1 MACKYFYDN
10 KEYTF
15 DEFASLLESGLAD
28 ELVAKNVLS
37 SSGVYNKKAPVDTM
51 PGAITINSSNA
62 NVNVGKGDNIV
73 TQIVRQSQR
82 MVKAMSKLA
91 PNLSFTI
98 HATEDSWNQ
107 LREQMLANGSDITGM
122 DGFYNPNTNEIHLN
136 IPMMKRLGRLNTA
149 YHEGYHPLTNA
160 LFNARPDLRDGMH
173 NQMMIMSVDKTLPKE
188 FRDQVKECLDFGNSY
203 DTEKYGAE
211 SPLNEAIVE
220 FLSRVSNG
228 QIQIDGKNKTMMDH
242 IRIFLNNLAGMFN
255 IGVMMGNKEYTLDNL
270 LDFARAMDFAIK
282 QGVAIEFNPRNV
294 STDKIFNTKEL
305 VDNLEDKFILQPS
318 ITNYGTS
325 GLVKTPILDTK
336 ELDESIKNGNISI
349 QNPYRVIG
357 NANFMKTFPDDLFV
371 GDLKIGNDNIASGD
385 GGIFYAAKNGSKG
398 GAWASVNE
406 QTANSFVNNANE
418 SLEINNAKGIP
429 FGVVSLV
436 KGDKIKHQT
445 SLQGK
450 AGMVNVILSLTQN
463 EDGTANQNVLSAL
476 NKLYN
481 LGTTSKN
488 VKKIQANINSML
500 KGGRSEAS
508 QTMNEAKNFY
518 QSFRSEL
525 IKNAGKELGLM
536 VEKLGLE
543 NAEKYFNKSK
553 LKSGEKAI
561 SNDGFDLLYQTIFA
575 EDAIQEIKPGEAY
588 AALVFTSKLEVAPED
603 TEHPSYPFPIRTVD
617 GSPVKLVVFSKTFP
631 AYDNRSDE
639 DKKAG
644 VKKVIATV
652 GREPNKAGEVSEGA
666 FGAASYTKPVYTLDP
681 SAEDNSP
688 FQYNLLDQ
696 MKKYSATEGM
706 AIQPSLASQFVNE
719 LNKTKE
725 SDPKQYWSV
734 DTVSLEDAKQG
745 TVIKTEAGYGFVSQ
759 SGDIKGVFK
768 ANKESAEK
776 TGDEVL
782 KKAVKAGG
790 IKLDNFDGYLTKIY
804 ERNGFVIASRIPFN
818 EEYAPDGWN
827 KEAHGTPDVVAMVYD
842 PAKQLDIEEKRFEDY
857 MEGIDYRD
865 SFVDLAYG
873 NAVTNGAMPPR
884 IDPRPNDLVSAS
896 SIVYDMTEDGNG
908 NYVFYTSNVSG
919 KNADVD
925 GNGMLNLSTQWV
937 VSKEGKGDPAISSR
951 NEKVQQAA
959 IALSQ
964 GEITNEE
971 YRDIVKQSSP
981 IAPITT
987 FFEPATLDQMKN
999 ALSSDK
1005 QEDLEKPVK
1014 AGETVALRLDI
1025 PAYLNKNTWVV
1036 SVHDGKTK
1044 GGPILSYTN
1053 VAKIKNVTFSTSPLA
1068 ALNIASGK
1076 AKATI
1081 ARMFG
1086 EWVPVSGNTVDEKG
1100 KNAKAEVENYVN
1112 NSDWVQVGMNPFR
1125 HSYFYDRSSQVG
1137 RPVLSADEVV
1147 QVGGLVYAKNVKYGN
1162 WTDEEFSVKGKTD
1175 AAGKQIQFSKPHMV
1189 KVPYES
1195 TYPLDTNPLGIKP
1208 KIQPSIIG
1216 ETGAAELDSAYKN
1229 MNNLAVA
1236 KKMKAQKKSKQFI
1249 KTSTGWELGPDG
1261 FWRMEISDS
1270 KFSYTDGQ
1278 LNKIIDKAID
1288 GDFTYKA
1295 LSDVITNKQLF
1306 DAYPDLKKINVVFG
1320 KTGKV
1325 RFSPMATYN
1334 MSPTTGAVY
1343 LSGGYG
1349 DTHIIINSETLK
1361 EKGTDEI
1368 LSYIE
1373 HEVQHYIQDKEGF
1386 TQGSDPRE
1394 EFDTII
1400 SKIEDEIFA
1409 KSGKPLEKRLSNEL
1423 NRLSIERNA
1432 LAANPS
1438 DENKQKY
1445 ADLYKQKLYIYDKY
1459 AKDVLKIGSIYDKAL
1474 QNYRK
1479 KYGEIEARNVELRRQ
1494 IPFELRADM
1503 LFEATQDVKN
1513 KDAIFT
1519 KNDKKIIAKLET
1531 YRNKS
1536 ILQQAKN
1543 LGFSTV
1549 VDKDMEGNAVVM
1561 SDTVM
1566 PAEPVGNAQHLPN
1579 KQAIQPS
1586 FGWAGSKGVQ
1596 EIKVGPSGL
1605 KTLSPVSPVRG
1616 NVRELSNRQQSAFYN
1631 NFRTFFSATQG
1642 NSQAAKSLQERLLGE
1657 KDEIEDQIN
1666 KNAIEIAKLVKS
1678 FVKSEAA
1685 KSTGLSE
1692 QTIYRIV
1699 NGAMINESDPKTGVR
1714 YIDMLPQDIA
1724 ESVVKARQNI
1734 VTLQEALIQS
1744 GLLPAEIEAIIAT
1757 TIGSWSKR
1765 SFFAFEL
1772 KKNKG
1777 LFSMFT
1783 KQKKSPWFESVPQD
1797 VRDKAKVIFTSM
1809 AMNGTLDNGFN
1820 IALNE
1825 YKKNFEDPYLALLA
1839 ADPTMQSNATQQ
1851 AAMAMQN
1858 ALADLQVKASEFAD
1872 AVMRQIEDVNQAGD
1886 VNFTI
1891 GGSIVSMKDYIEKN
1905 PALPKEI
1912 RDYLG
1917 EIKDPA
1923 INFRLS
1929 AMKLTRMLY
1938 NHQTVA
1944 QFKNLGLQSGDVV
1957 TASEPTPA
1965 GWIKLGDVSK
1975 ADVKGKKGTATDD
1988 MDALNRYGALKG
2000 CSVTPAMYD
2009 LLFDK
2014 PIEGTLYYKYITTN
2028 VKKFKTIYSPSTQI
2042 KNLYGYAFFGLTS
2055 GAIPEGIF
2063 YSAKIA
2069 SGAYKEIS
2077 TQEGFMNYWNNI
2089 FVEAKR
2095 RGINTSLEIQEINRV
2110 GKELSENKEMLRALK
2125 GSSNPATEIYQFF
2138 TEMYTNTEGLFKQGM
2153 MLGDAIPKTIMF
2165 EIFRNTNAAILN
2177 NTSYYEL
2184 DERQKEIADEMAGRR
2199 VKLTTVTDTR
2209 TVKGIDFIQ
2218 RKMGIFGTF
2227 PRFLSESIRNFVNAH
2242 LLIANPGMLHEGL
2255 VLSDN
2260 KAKDAE
2266 LKKQMDLKTR
2276 GSGMAGLAGYY
2287 GLMALLKAAISFGDD
2302 DDDKVSADIPSSALL
2317 EASQIY
2323 NKPKGTLTQSE
2334 ALRMLVPEYD
2344 RFADLSFEVKKD
2356 GTIEYKNE
2364 SSVDPFN
2371 VFPQAFRSYIY
2382 SENVG
2387 TGTANAA
2394 KQIADPVIGWE
2405 ILFGTALEVIR
2416 NENSKGNVIYKN
2428 YDDFIDKSADVLTY
2442 AFRKV
2447 GPGIATSSMR
2457 YSDLVKGGQR
2467 EGGAF
2472 GYINFMIVEGSKGR
2486 ISTMDVESKLKSK
2499 VSEINNSWIDDQR
2512 SYKGDFYKD
2521 KSEEERKKLNQERDN
2536 NARMYAYE
2544 LNQLVEAGY
2553 TLGLSTGQVKQVFKD
2568 ARVSKKV
2575 RKAAMRGGS
2584 YIDKLNIDDIK
2595 ED

>member
-10 KEYTF
+10 NEYTF

-51 PGAITINSSNA
+51 PGAITINASNT
-62 NVNVGKGDNIV
+62 NVPLGKGKNPLTRLARQ
-73 TQIVRQSQR
+73 TQN
-82 MVKAMSKLA
+82 MVKALSKLS
-91 PNLSFTI
+91 PDISFTI
-98 HATEDSWNQ
+98 HATEESWND
-107 LREQMLANGSDITGM
+107 LKDQMLSSGTDISGM
-122 DGFYNPNTNEIHLN
+122 DGFYDPNTSQVHLN
-136 IPMMKRLGRLNTA
+136 YPLMKELGRFNTGF
-149 YHEGYHPLTNA
+149 HEGYHPLTNA
-160 LFNARPDLRDGMH
+160 LFDSRPDLR
-173 NQMMIMSVDKTLPKE
+173 NMMFDQLVIMSRDNQLSKE
-188 FRDQVKECLDFGNSY
+188 FRDQIKEVIDFGEEY
-203 DTEKYGAE
+203 RMEYGPTSVMNE
-211 SPLNEAIVE
+211 SIVE
-220 FLSRVSNG
+220 FLSRVSSG
-228 QIQIDGKNKTMMDH
+228 QINIDAGNKSLLAH
-242 IRIFLNNLAGMFN
+242 IKTFLNNLASMLN
-255 IGVMMGNKEYTLDNL
+255 IGVMMGNKEYTVDNL
-270 LDFARAMDFAIK
+270 LDFARAVDFAFK
-282 QGVAIEFNPRNV
+282 QGVAVDFNTRNIP
-294 STDKIFNTKEL
+294 TEKLFNTKDAVE
-305 VDNLEDKFILQPS
+305 NLEDKFILQPS
-318 ITNYGTS
+318 ITNYGNS

-336 ELDESIKNGNISI
+336 ELDESIKKGNISI
-349 QNPYRVIG
+349 QNPYKFIG

-371 GDLKIGNDNIASGD
+371 GDLKIGNEKIASGD
-385 GGIFYAAKNGSKG
+385 GGIFYAAKYGDKG

-406 QTANSFVNNANE
+406 QTATSFVNNANE
-418 SLEINNAKGIP
+418 SLEINKEKGIP
-429 FGVVSLV
+429 FGVVALV

-450 AGMVNVILSLTQN
+450 AGMVNVILSLTKN
-463 EDGTANQNVLSAL
+463 EDGTANQEVLNAL

-518 QSFRSEL
+518 EKFRSEL
-525 IKNAGKELGLM
+525 IKSAGKELGLM
-536 VEKLGLE
+536 VDKLGLE
-543 NAEKYFNKSK
+543 NTEKYFNKSK
-553 LKSGEKAI
+553 LKSGEKII
-561 SNDGFDLLYQTIFA
+561 SNDGFDLLYQTLFA

-631 AYDNRSDE
+631 TYDNRSDE

-644 VKKVIATV
+644 VKKVIATK

-666 FGAASYTKPVYTLDP
+666 FGAASYTKPVYTLDS

-696 MKKYSATEGM
+696 MKKYSATESM
-706 AIQPSLASQFVNE
+706 AIQPSLAGEFVAKLNE
-719 LNKTKE
+719 TKK

-759 SGDIKGVFK
+759 SGDIKGIFK
-768 ANKESAEK
+768 ANKESSEK

-804 ERNGFVIASRIPFN
+804 ERNGFRIASRIPFN

-873 NAVTNGAMPPR
+873 NAVTNGAIPPR

-925 GNGMLNLSTQWV
+925 EDGMLNLST
-937 VSKEGKGDPAISSR
+937 
-951 NEKVQQAA
+951 
-959 IALSQ
+959 
-964 GEITNEE
+964 
-971 YRDIVKQSSP
+971 
-981 IAPITT
+981 
-987 FFEPATLDQMKN
+987 
-999 ALSSDK
+999 
-1005 QEDLEKPVK
+1005 
-1014 AGETVALRLDI
+1014 
-1025 PAYLNKNTWVV
+1025 
-1036 SVHDGKTK
+1036 
-1044 GGPILSYTN
+1044 
-1053 VAKIKNVTFSTSPLA
+1053 
-1068 ALNIASGK
+1068 
-1076 AKATI
+1076 
-1081 ARMFG
+1081 
-1086 EWVPVSGNTVDEKG
+1086 EKG
-1100 KNAKAEVENYVN
+1100 
-1112 NSDWVQVGMNPFR
+1112 
-1125 HSYFYDRSSQVG
+1125 
-1137 RPVLSADEVV
+1137 
-1147 QVGGLVYAKNVKYGN
+1147 
-1162 WTDEEFSVKGKTD
+1162 
-1175 AAGKQIQFSKPHMV
+1175 IQPSMV

-1195 TYPLDTNPLGIKP
+1195 TYPLDTNPLGLKP

-1288 GDFTYKA
+1288 GDFTYKS

-1306 DAYPDLKKINVVFG
+1306 DAYPELKKVNVVFG

-1325 RFSPMATYN
+1325 RFSPTAVYN
-1334 MSPTTGAVY
+1334 MAPTTGAVY

-1349 DTHIIINSETLK
+1349 DNHIIINSESLK
-1361 EKGTDEI
+1361 EKGTDEL
-1368 LSYIE
+1368 LSYME
-1373 HEVQHYIQDKEGF
+1373 HEIQHYIQDKEGF
-1386 TQGSDPRE
+1386 TQGSDTKD
-1394 EFDTII
+1394 EFNTLI

-1409 KSGKPLEKRLSNEL
+1409 KSGNPLERKLSNEL
-1423 NRLSIERNA
+1423 NRLSTERNA
-1432 LAANPS
+1432 LASNPS
-1438 DENKQKY
+1438 EENKQKY
-1445 ADLYKQKLYIYDKY
+1445 VDLYNQKLSIYDNY
-1459 AKDVLKIGSIYDKAL
+1459 AKDVLKIGSVYDKAY
-1474 QNYRK
+1474 QNYK
-1479 KYGEIEARNVELRRQ
+1479 NKFGEIEARNVQLRRL

-1503 LFEATQDVKN
+1503 LFESTQDVKN

-1543 LGFSTV
+1543 LGFAAV

-1566 PAEPVGNAQHLPN
+1566 PAEPVGTVQHASN
-1579 KQAIQPS
+1579 KQTIQPS
-1586 FGWAGSKGVQ
+1586 LGWGGSKGVQ
-1596 EIKVGPSGL
+1596 EIKVGSIARQ
-1605 KTLSPVSPVRG
+1605 SMAPVSPIKG
-1616 NVRELSNRQQSAFYN
+1616 NVKELSNRQQSAFFN

-1642 NSQAAKSLQERLLGE
+1642 NSQAAKSLQENLLGA
-1657 KDEIEDQIN
+1657 KSEIINQID
-1666 KNAIEIAKLVKS
+1666 KNAIELSKLVKAY
-1678 FVKSEAA
+1678 VKSDAA
-1685 KSTGLSE
+1685 KAAGLS
-1692 QTIYRIV
+1692 QDTVHRIV
-1699 NGAMINESDPKTGVR
+1699 NGAIIGETNPLTGVKF
-1714 YIDMLPQDIA
+1714 IDMLPQDLA
-1724 ESVVKARQNI
+1724 DAVVKARQNI
-1734 VTLQEALIQS
+1734 VTLQEILVQT
-1744 GLLPAEIEAIIAT
+1744 GLLPAEIEAVIAT
-1757 TIGSWSKR
+1757 TIGSYSKR
-1765 SFFAFEL
+1765 SFYAFEL
-1772 KKNKG
+1772 PKKKG
-1777 LFSMFT
+1777 IFNMFS
-1783 KQKKSPWFESVPQD
+1783 KQKKSTWFESVPQD
-1797 VRDKAKVIFTSM
+1797 VRDRAREIFKAM

-1820 IALNE
+1820 IALND
-1825 YKKNFEDPYLALLA
+1825 YKKNFEEPYLALIA
-1839 ADPTMQSNATQQ
+1839 ADPSMQSNATQQ
-1851 AAMAMQN
+1851 AAMAMNN
-1858 ALADLQVKASEFAD
+1858 ALVDLQNKAGEFAD
-1872 AVMRQIEDVNQAGD
+1872 AVMRRIEDVNQVGD

-1891 GGSIVSMKDYIEKN
+1891 GGSVVSMKDYIEKN
-1905 PALPKEI
+1905 PALPREI
-1912 RDYLG
+1912 REYLG

-1923 INFRLS
+1923 INFRLT
-1929 AMKLTRMLY
+1929 AMKLTRMLF

-1944 QFKNLGLQSGDVV
+1944 QFKNLGLQTGDVV

-1965 GWIKLGDVSK
+1965 GWIKLGEVTQ
-1975 ADVKGKKGTATDD
+1975 AEVKGKKGTANDE

-2000 CSVTPAMYD
+2000 CSITPALYD
-2009 LLFDK
+2009 LLFDT

-2042 KNLYGYAFFGLTS
+2042 KNLYGYTFFGMTS
-2055 GAIPEGIF
+2055 GAIPEGLF

-2069 SGAYKEIS
+2069 SAAYNQIS
-2077 TQEGFMNYWNNI
+2077 TQDGFLNYWNEI
-2089 FVEAKR
+2089 FTEAKR
-2095 RGINTSLEIQEINRV
+2095 RGINTSLEIEEINRV
-2110 GKELSENKEMLRALK
+2110 GRELSQNKELLRSLK
-2125 GSSNPATEIYQFF
+2125 GSNNPATEIYQYF
-2138 TEMYTNTEGLFKQGM
+2138 TEMFTNTENVFKQGM
-2153 MLGDAIPKTIMF
+2153 ALGDAIPKTIMF
-2165 EIFRNTNAAILN
+2165 EVFRNTNAAILN
-2177 NTSYYEL
+2177 GTSYYEL
-2184 DERQKEIADEMAGRR
+2184 DERQKELANEMASRK

-2209 TVKGIDFIQ
+2209 TIKGIDFIQ

-2227 PRFLSESIRNFVNAH
+2227 PRFLSESVRNFVNAH
-2242 LLIANPGMLHEGL
+2242 LLIVNPSMLHEGL
-2255 VLSDN
+2255 ILSNN

-2276 GSGMAGLAGYY
+2276 AAGMAGLAGYY

-2302 DDDKVSADIPSSALL
+2302 DDDKVNADVPSSALL

-2344 RFADLSFEVKKD
+2344 KFADLSFEVKKD

-2382 SENVG
+2382 SDNIA
-2387 TGTANAA
+2387 TGTANAV
-2394 KQIADPVIGWE
+2394 KQVADPVIGWE
-2405 ILFGTALEVIR
+2405 IMFGTALEIIN
-2416 NENSKGNVIYKN
+2416 NENSKGAVIYKN
-2428 YDDFIDKSADVLTY
+2428 YDDFADKASDALAY

-2457 YSDLVKGGQR
+2457 YKDLVKGGQR
-2467 EGGAF
+2467 ESGAF
-2472 GYINFMIVEGSKGR
+2472 GYINFMLVEGSKGR
-2486 ISTMDVESKLKSK
+2486 VSTMEVEAKLKAK

-2521 KSEEERKKLNQERDN
+2521 KSEQERAKLNQERDN
-2536 NARMYAYE
+2536 NARMYAFE

-2575 RKAAMRGGS
+2575 RNAAMRGGT

>member
-294 STDKIFNTKEL
+294 PVFNSQDNIEIENGDVITSGYYPVTKALQASFTPLDINWDYAEL
-305 VDNLEDKFILQPS
+305 PGNIQMVVPSNRESLADTLKKSGGAAVFINSDGTGVGVMSEDKYI
-318 ITNYGTS
+318 
-325 GLVKTPILDTK
+325 
-336 ELDESIKNGNISI
+336 
-349 QNPYRVIG
+349 
-357 NANFMKTFPDDLFV
+357 
-371 GDLKIGNDNIASGD
+371 D
-385 GGIFYAAKNGSKG
+385 GGISYTFFKDNVDNKIGFAASDDAKIPAFYTAVKHAAEVRDKTNPEFKGLPVAVYVTIQSAPSTIGNYHGAEFVLDNIKEAIDKRKINLTELKKAFDYSGKSSLSAAIKALEKKGKSKENEKTRSYNKFIADLKSTKASDLLEKLDSDLKNGSFKFRLDILG
-398 GAWASVNE
+398 NIIPNINVKSKTEITDFQNKLKDL
-406 QTANSFVNNANE
+406 NIDLPSFYNKYLDKNILN
-418 SLEINNAKGIP
+418 SLE
-429 FGVVSLV
+429 
-436 KGDKIKHQT
+436 GDT
-445 SLQGK
+445 PGL
-450 AGMVNVILSLTQN
+450 
-463 EDGTANQNVLSAL
+463 
-476 NKLYN
+476 KLIDN
-481 LGTTSKN
+481 GFIMT
-488 VKKIQANINSML
+488 
-500 KGGRSEAS
+500 G
-508 QTMNEAKNFY
+508 FY
-518 QSFRSEL
+518 VDPYMTEGEY
-525 IKNAGKELGLM
+525 I
-536 VEKLGLE
+536 
-543 NAEKYFNKSK
+543 NKSK
-553 LKSGEKAI
+553 GEKFKHKQFN
-561 SNDGFDLLYQTIFA
+561 SGFHGTNPFVLNGKYYADPFFQEARFTTDKGKDIPVNVSSAGSMYPRTFRSGDFNEIIERA
-575 EDAIQEIKPGEAY
+575 ERANI
-588 AALVFTSKLEVAPED
+588 
-603 TEHPSYPFPIRTVD
+603 
-617 GSPVKLVVFSKTFP
+617 
-631 AYDNRSDE
+631 
-639 DKKAG
+639 
-644 VKKVIATV
+644 
-652 GREPNKAGEVSEGA
+652 
-666 FGAASYTKPVYTLDP
+666 
-681 SAEDNSP
+681 
-688 FQYNLLDQ
+688 
-696 MKKYSATEGM
+696 M
-706 AIQPSLASQFVNE
+706 PSLAGEFVDKLNE
-719 LNKTKE
+719 TKE

-745 TVIKTEAGYGFVSQ
+745 TVVKTEAGYGFVSQ

-768 ANKESAEK
+768 ANKESSEK

-804 ERNGFVIASRIPFN
+804 ERNGFVVASRIPFN

-896 SIVYDMTEDGNG
+896 PIVYDMTEDGNG

-925 GNGMLNLSTQWV
+925 EDGMLNLSTQWV

-1014 AGETVALRLDI
+1014 AGEVVALRLDI

-1100 KNAKAEVENYVN
+1100 KNAKAEVESYVN

-1162 WTDEEFSVKGKTD
+1162 WTDEEFSVKGKQD
-1175 AAGKQIQFSKPHMV
+1175 SAGKQIQFSKPHMV

-1195 TYPLDTNPLGIKP
+1195 TYPLDKNPLGLKP

-1306 DAYPDLKKINVVFG
+1306 EAYPDLKKINVVFG

-1479 KYGEIEARNVELRRQ
+1479 KYGEVEARNVELRRL

-1503 LFEATQDVKN
+1503 LFEATQDIKN

-1519 KNDKKIIAKLET
+1519 KNDKKIISKLET

-1543 LGFSTV
+1543 LGFAAV

-1616 NVRELSNRQQSAFYN
+1616 NVKELSNRQQSAFFN
-1631 NFRTFFSATQG
+1631 NFRTLFSATQG

-1744 GLLPAEIEAIIAT
+1744 GLLPAEIEAIIAN

-1783 KQKKSPWFESVPQD
+1783 KQKKSPWFESVTQD

-2000 CSVTPAMYD
+2000 CSISPALYD
-2009 LLFDK
+2009 LLFDS

-2069 SGAYKEIS
+2069 SSAYKEIS
-2077 TQEGFMNYWNNI
+2077 TQQGFMNYWNNI

-2125 GSSNPATEIYQFF
+2125 GSSNPATDIYQFF

-2209 TVKGIDFIQ
+2209 TIKGIDFIQ

-2242 LLIANPGMLHEGL
+2242 LLIVNPGMLHEGL
-2255 VLSDN
+2255 ILSDN
-2260 KAKDAE
+2260 KAKDTE

-2302 DDDKVSADIPSSALL
+2302 DDDKVIADIPSSALL
-2317 EASQIY
+2317 EAAQIY

-2371 VFPQAFRSYIY
+2371 VFPQAFRSYVY

-2472 GYINFMIVEGSKGR
+2472 GYINFMLVEGSKGR

>member
-15 DEFASLLESGLAD
+15 DEFASLLEGGLAD

-51 PGAITINSSNA
+51 PGAITINASNA
-62 NVNVGKGDNIV
+62 NVNVGKGDNVV
-73 TQIVRQSQR
+73 TKIVRQSQR

-98 HATEDSWNQ
+98 HATEESWNQ
-107 LREQMLANGSDITGM
+107 LREQMLANGVDITGM
-122 DGFYNPNTNEIHLN
+122 DGFYDPNTDQIHLN
-136 IPMMKRLGRLNTA
+136 IPMMEKLGRLNTA

-160 LFNARPDLRDGMH
+160 LFNSRPDLRDAMH
-173 NQMMIMSVDKTLPKE
+173 NQMEIMSEDKTLPQD
-188 FRDQVKECLDFGNSY
+188 FRDQVKECLAFGRSY
-203 DTEKYGAE
+203 DTEKYGKE

-255 IGVMMGNKEYTLDNL
+255 IGVMMGNKEYTVDNL

-282 QGVAIEFNPRNV
+282 QGVAVEFNPRNV
-294 STDKIFNTKEL
+294 PVFNSQ
-305 VDNLEDKFILQPS
+305 DNLEIENGDVI
-318 ITNYGTS
+318 TS
-325 GLVKTPILDTK
+325 GYYPQTKAIQASFTPMDINWEYADLP
-336 ELDESIKNGNISI
+336 SNIQMAVPS
-349 QNPYRVIG
+349 NRE
-357 NANFMKTFPDDLFV
+357 NLANTLKKSGGAAVFINSDGTGV
-371 GDLKIGNDNIASGD
+371 GVMEEDKYID
-385 GGIFYAAKNGSKG
+385 GGISYTFFKDNVDNEIGFAASEDSKISSFYKAVKHAAEVRDRTNPEFKGMPVVVYVTVQSAPSTIGNYHGSEFILDNIKEAIAKRKINVTELKKAFDYAAKASIKSRLVKSKG
-398 GAWASVNE
+398 KETKAIKSYNKFLADLKNIKAGDLVNE
-406 QTANSFVNNANE
+406 LEKYLKKESFAFRLDILGNIIPN
-418 SLEINNAKGIP
+418 INVKSKTQ
-429 FGVVSLV
+429 VSDFQKKL
-436 KGDKIKHQT
+436 KELNIDLPSFYNKYLDKNILN
-445 SLQGK
+445 SLQGDSDAK
-450 AGMVNVILSLTQN
+450 RFQDNGFTMTGFYVDPYMTDN
-463 EDGTANQNVLSAL
+463 EYVS
-476 NKLYN
+476 
-481 LGTTSKN
+481 
-488 VKKIQANINSML
+488 
-500 KGGRSEAS
+500 
-508 QTMNEAKNFY
+508 
-518 QSFRSEL
+518 
-525 IKNAGKELGLM
+525 
-536 VEKLGLE
+536 
-543 NAEKYFNKSK
+543 KSK
-553 LKSGEKAI
+553 VNKFKHKQFNSAFHGTNPFVLNGKYYVNNFFDEARFYSKKKKSFVPVSVSSAGSMYPRTWNSEDFNEIIERAER
-561 SNDGFDLLYQTIFA
+561 LTI
-575 EDAIQEIKPGEAY
+575 
-588 AALVFTSKLEVAPED
+588 
-603 TEHPSYPFPIRTVD
+603 
-617 GSPVKLVVFSKTFP
+617 
-631 AYDNRSDE
+631 
-639 DKKAG
+639 
-644 VKKVIATV
+644 
-652 GREPNKAGEVSEGA
+652 
-666 FGAASYTKPVYTLDP
+666 
-681 SAEDNSP
+681 
-688 FQYNLLDQ
+688 
-696 MKKYSATEGM
+696 M
-706 AIQPSLASQFVNE
+706 PSLAGEFVDKLNE
-719 LNKTKE
+719 TKE

-768 ANKESAEK
+768 ANKESSEK

-873 NAVTNGAMPPR
+873 NAVTNGDMPPR

-925 GNGMLNLSTQWV
+925 EDGILNLST
-937 VSKEGKGDPAISSR
+937 
-951 NEKVQQAA
+951 
-959 IALSQ
+959 
-964 GEITNEE
+964 
-971 YRDIVKQSSP
+971 
-981 IAPITT
+981 
-987 FFEPATLDQMKN
+987 
-999 ALSSDK
+999 
-1005 QEDLEKPVK
+1005 
-1014 AGETVALRLDI
+1014 
-1025 PAYLNKNTWVV
+1025 
-1036 SVHDGKTK
+1036 
-1044 GGPILSYTN
+1044 
-1053 VAKIKNVTFSTSPLA
+1053 
-1068 ALNIASGK
+1068 
-1076 AKATI
+1076 
-1081 ARMFG
+1081 
-1086 EWVPVSGNTVDEKG
+1086 EKG
-1100 KNAKAEVENYVN
+1100 
-1112 NSDWVQVGMNPFR
+1112 
-1125 HSYFYDRSSQVG
+1125 
-1137 RPVLSADEVV
+1137 
-1147 QVGGLVYAKNVKYGN
+1147 
-1162 WTDEEFSVKGKTD
+1162 
-1175 AAGKQIQFSKPHMV
+1175 IQPSMV

-1195 TYPLDTNPLGIKP
+1195 AYPLDTNPLGLKA

-1229 MNNLAVA
+1229 MNSLSVA

-1249 KTSTGWELGPDG
+1249 KTATGWELGPDG

-1306 DAYPDLKKINVVFG
+1306 DAYPELKRVNVVFG

-1325 RFSPMATYN
+1325 RFSSMATYN
-1334 MSPTTGAVY
+1334 MAPTTGAVY

-1361 EKGTDEI
+1361 EKGTDEL
-1368 LSYIE
+1368 LSYME
-1373 HEVQHYIQDKEGF
+1373 HEIQHYIQDKEGF
-1386 TQGSDPRE
+1386 TQGSDTKD
-1394 EFDTII
+1394 EFNTLI

-1432 LAANPS
+1432 LASNPS
-1438 DENKQKY
+1438 EENKQKY
-1445 ADLYKQKLYIYDKY
+1445 IGLYNQKLSIYDNY
-1459 AKDVLKIGSIYDKAL
+1459 AKDVLKIGSVYDKAY
-1474 QNYRK
+1474 QNYK
-1479 KYGEIEARNVELRRQ
+1479 NKYGEIEARNVQLRRL

-1519 KNDKKIIAKLET
+1519 KNDKKIISKLET

-1543 LGFSTV
+1543 LGFAAV

-1566 PAEPVGNAQHLPN
+1566 PAEPVGNTQHLPN

-1616 NVRELSNRQQSAFYN
+1616 NVKELSNRQQSAFFN

-1666 KNAIEIAKLVKS
+1666 KNAIEISKLVKS

-1685 KSTGLSE
+1685 KSTGLSD

-1724 ESVVKARQNI
+1724 DSVIKARQNI

-1744 GLLPAEIEAIIAT
+1744 GLLPAEIEAIIAN

-1777 LFSMFT
+1777 LFNMFS

-1825 YKKNFEDPYLALLA
+1825 YKKNFEDPYFALLT

-1957 TASEPTPA
+1957 TASEPTPS

-2000 CSVTPAMYD
+2000 CSISPALYD
-2009 LLFDK
+2009 LLFDS

-2110 GKELSENKEMLRALK
+2110 GKELSENKEMLKALK
-2125 GSSNPATEIYQFF
+2125 GSNNPATEIYQFF

-2302 DDDKVSADIPSSALL
+2302 DDDKVIADIPSSALL

-2382 SENVG
+2382 SENIG

-2428 YDDFIDKSADVLTY
+2428 YDDFIDKSSDVLTY

-2472 GYINFMIVEGSKGR
+2472 GYINFMLVEGSKGR

-2521 KSEEERKKLNQERDN
+2521 KSEQERSKLNQERDN
-2536 NARMYAYE
+2536 NAKMFAYE

-2575 RKAAMRGGS
+2575 RNAAMRGGS
-2584 YIDKLNIDDIK
+2584 ALDKLNINDIK